1 MDPSSPAKRRALA
14 PLDANVNAISS
25 PTKLHKHSKLG
36 ATPQSPRKSSSSG
49 SPVKSLNLKRSFAAA
64 AVDIFDENALV
75 PKKKQ
80 CQEPASAA
88 VASDAATTIA
98 ASVAV
103 AAPAREVALA
113 PEATSPVN
121 TIPSASAAAPTPAPA
136 PAQTE
141 MEMDVDPDA
150 TETQSEQSDE
160 QNQHSE
166 QQQPEPEVV
175 QGENELLP
183 EQQQE
188 GSRHETPRTRSASPA
203 DTSVVFDTSAMDT
216 SQNTTILTEPDA
228 EQARTLP
235 PPRPRRLLTREEAR
249 QKARILRLKLGL
261 ANYKLQTGQENV
273 PLDKLEVKPRSGQQQ
288 QETKTQAQ
296 TQTTERA
303 LPRVMVQPPSSRD
316 GPPEKDAEEEV
327 VEETETDE
335 PAQSQ
340 ESAEAEV
347 ATTQAPQAQEEK
359 ESRNV
364 VGVLPRLEMDNL
376 KAGNDEDEPT
386 SAVSGGIVSSLLSLA
401 RGSSSSVSTSS

>member
-36 ATPQSPRKSSSSG
+36 AAPQSPRKSSSSG
-49 SPVKSLNLKRSFAAA
+49 SPIKSLNLKRSFAAA
-64 AVDIFDENALV
+64 A
-75 PKKKQ
+75 
-80 CQEPASAA
+80 
-88 VASDAATTIA
+88 
-98 ASVAV
+98 
-103 AAPAREVALA
+103 
-113 PEATSPVN
+113 
-121 TIPSASAAAPTPAPA
+121 
-136 PAQTE
+136 
-141 MEMDVDPDA
+141 
-150 TETQSEQSDE
+150 TQSEQSDE

-166 QQQPEPEVV
+166 QQQPEPKVLQV
-175 QGENELLP
+175 ENELLS

-188 GSRHETPRTRSASPA
+188 GSRHETPRTRSASP
-203 DTSVVFDTSAMDT
+203 DTSTVFDTSAMDT

-273 PLDKLEVKPRSGQQQ
+273 PLDKLEVKPRPGQQQ
-288 QETKTQAQ
+288 QETKTKAQ
-296 TQTTERA
+296 TQPAERA

-335 PAQSQ
+335 PEQSQ

-347 ATTQAPQAQEEK
+347 ATTQAPQVQEEK

-364 VGVLPRLEMDNL
+364 AGVLPRLEMDNL